1 MFTKT
6 KVDRR
11 AKKAR
16 DDGFIAD
23 RHATEARD
31 DGVVRAGLW
40 IGQVGWRHKA
50 CASSRRAI
58 AYPPK
63 HKQIDTSTLYARKVA
78 VFGGLAISMF
88 R

>member
-31 DGVVRAGLW
+31 DGVVRAALW
-40 IGQVGWRHKA
+40 IGQVGWVGVT
-50 CASSRRAI
+50 
-58 AYPPK
+58 K
-63 HKQIDTSTLYARKVA
+63 HVHHHA
-78 VFGGLAISMF
+78 GL
-88 R
+88 